1 MTDFILIKPISL
13 VEKQVREAKIR
24 DWIEQNPGCLG
35 LGDGIKFIAKERTL
49 PRGGGRLDLLLED
62 SEENKRY
69 AVEIQRGE
77 LDASHLVRAL
87 EYWDWERARDD
98 DSTREHC
105 AVIIAEQIIGS
116 RFFNVAKL
124 LSKRIPLLAYEV
136 KAAELQGNSIGL
148 LFSKVLDESN
158 KIAVE
163 ESASKEDWMSL
174 DKNWTDFVV
183 GKFFPAIKPDSGGD
197 YTLNYVRTYISVKKN
212 GKNALYFCRL
222 KSKNTVRV
230 ELPYS
235 ERSPELEEQLE
246 ESGFRPTD
254 VPSAQYYWFSVPIAA
269 DLSSSQ
275 LPAVMK
281 KILEG
286 GDFGEQE
293 KESNAAD

>member
-13 VEKQVREAKIR
+13 VEKQVREEKIR

-105 AVIIAEQIIGS
+105 AVIIAEKIIGS
-116 RFFNVAKL
+116 RFFYVAELLGKL
-124 LSKRIPLLAYEV
+124 IPLLAYEV
-136 KAAELQGNSIGL
+136 KAVKLPENGIGL
-148 LFSKVLDESN
+148 LFSKVLIS

-163 ESASKEDWMSL
+163 ESASKDYWVSL
-174 DKNWTDFVV
+174 NKDWTDFVV
-183 GKFFPAIKPDSGGD
+183 DKFFPAIKPDSGGD
-197 YTLNYVRTYISVKKN
+197 YTLNYVRTYVSVKKN
-212 GKNALYFCRL
+212 GKNALYFCRR

-235 ERSPELEEQLE
+235 KRSPDLEKQLKDL
-246 ESGFRPTD
+246 GFPPTYL
-254 VPSAQYYWFSVPIAA
+254 SLAQYYWFSVPITA
-269 DLSSSQ
+269 DLTSSQ

-281 KILEG
+281 RFLESD
-286 GDFGEQE
+286 DFGEQKQE
-293 KESNAAD
+293 DDAAD